1 MSSSPTRKNL
11 AARMGGWSAKHRW
24 TALGLWI
31 VFVIAAVA
39 IGIAVGQVNVS
50 NARLGDGESGHINR
64 VIDDANFTSH
74 AHEMVLVQS
83 QNLTAKDAAF
93 RSGVTSVIAKV
104 GSYDEVI
111 KVENP
116 YSKAYPGQITKDGH
130 SALVRFQIA
139 GDSETAPDRIQP
151 VMDGVASLRAANPDL
166 SIREFGEASATHVL
180 NDKIN
185 ADFANARNVSL
196 PLTMIILL
204 IAFGA
209 LVAAGIPVLLA
220 FSAVLATFGLN
231 SIVSHVIPTVD
242 VAQEVILMIGMAV
255 GVDYSLFYLQRE
267 RRERLATKPA
277 DTAAIAAAKQARRAA
292 KRFGDAAAV
301 VSAKQAVREAKQ
313 QSMQNRRSALEMAA
327 STSGQAVLISGF
339 TVMIAMAGMLISG
352 DATFVALGVASML
365 VVAAA
370 MVGSLTG
377 LPAIL
382 SLLGD
387 RVERGRVLSWFTYP
401 VRKAAGT
408 GNRVSARSASGQGR
422 IWATILDRVLRR
434 PVVAVIVAGGL
445 LIALAIPALT
455 IKTETPTFKFLPP
468 NLEVV
473 KTYNAVQKAFP
484 GKGDPATVAFKTG
497 DVNSPEARQAIA
509 DFKTAAVAT
518 GQVNP
523 PIDVTTNP
531 AGTVAVMTVPIQ
543 GDGANAASQQA
554 VRTLRDRVIPAT
566 IGRDLPSAD
575 VGVTGDTA
583 SSMDFNSLMKVRTPI
598 VFAFVL
604 GLAFLLMLVTF
615 RSIVIPIKAILLNL
629 LSVGAAYG
637 VLVLI
642 FQHGIGQS
650 LLGFH
655 STGTIANWLPLF
667 LFVIL
672 FGLSMD
678 YHVFILSRV
687 KELVDNGMATEDA
700 VTEGIKDTAGTV
712 TSAAIVMVGVFGLFA
727 TLSVLDVKQLG
738 VGAAAAVLIDA
749 TVIRGVLLPA
759 TMKLLGDW
767 NWYLPSWLE
776 WLPTLTSHGSVAP
789 DSGTRSPIDGTPA
802 TA

>member
-1 MSSSPTRKNL
+1 MSSSPTKKNL
-11 AARMGGWSAKHRW
+11 AARMGGWSARRRF
-24 TALGLWI
+24 TALGLWFL
-31 VFVIAAVA
+31 FVIAAVG
-39 IGIAVGQVNVS
+39 IGIAVGQIKVPQS
-50 NARLGDGESGHINR
+50 RLGDGESGHINR
-64 VIDDANFTSH
+64 VIDNANFQNH

-83 QNLTAKDAAF
+83 SSLTANDAAF
-93 RSGVTSVIAKV
+93 RSGVNGVITKLQ
-104 GSYDEVI
+104 SYREVI
-111 KVENP
+111 NVESP
-116 YSKAYPGQITKDGH
+116 YSPRYPGQISKDGH

-139 GDSETAPDRIQP
+139 GNSDTAPDRVQP
-151 VMDGVASLRAANPDL
+151 VMDGVASLGSASPDL
-166 SIREFGEASATHVL
+166 RVREFGEASATHVL

-185 ADFANARNVSL
+185 QDFANARNMSL
-196 PLTMIILL
+196 PLTLVILL

-209 LVAAGIPVLLA
+209 LVAAGVPVLLA

-231 SIVSHVIPTVD
+231 SIVSHLIPTVD

-267 RRERLATKPA
+267 RREREATKHFDA
-277 DTAAIAAAKQARRAA
+277 AAIGTAKAAVKAA
-292 KRFGDAAAV
+292 KRSGD
-301 VSAKQAVREAKQ
+301 REAVAEAKLALKAAKVE
-313 QSMQNRRSALEMAA
+313 SRANRRRALELAA

-339 TVMIAMAGMLISG
+339 TVMIAMAGMLMAG

-370 MVGSLTG
+370 MIGSLTG
-377 LPAIL
+377 LPAVI

-387 RVERGRVLSWFTYP
+387 RVERGRVTSWVTYP
-401 VRKAAGT
+401 VRRVTGRTGVRRAG
-408 GNRVSARSASGQGR
+408 GGR
-422 IWATILDRVLRR
+422 FWAVVLDRVLRR
-434 PVVAVIVAGGL
+434 PAISAGLAAGL

-455 IKTETPTFKFLPP
+455 LKTETPSFKFLPQS
-468 NLEVV
+468 LGVV
-473 KTYNAVQKAFP
+473 KTYNDIQKTFP
-484 GKGDPATVAFKTG
+484 GKGDPATVAIKAG
-497 DVNSPEARQAIA
+497 DVTSPQVTQAIA
-509 DFKTAAVAT
+509 DFKKAAVAT
-518 GQVNP
+518 GQVSL
-523 PIDVTTNP
+523 PIDVSTNR
-531 AGTVAVMTVPIQ
+531 AKTVAVLTVPIQ

-554 VRTLRDRVIPAT
+554 IHTLRDRVIPAT
-566 IGRDLPSAD
+566 LGKQLPGAD
-575 VGVTGDTA
+575 IGVTGDTA
-583 SSMDFNSLMKVRTPI
+583 GSIDFNKLMQVRTPI

-615 RSIVIPIKAILLNL
+615 RSIVIPVKAIILNL

-637 VLVLI
+637 LLVLV
-642 FQHGIGQS
+642 FQHGIGS
-650 LLGFH
+650 SVLGFH

-687 KELVDNGMATEDA
+687 KELVDNGMRTEDA

-712 TSAAIVMVGVFGLFA
+712 TSAAIVMVAVFGIFA

-749 TVIRGVLLPA
+749 TVIRAVLLPA

-767 NWYLPSWLE
+767 NWYLPRWLE
-776 WLPTLTSHGSVAP
+776 WLPTLTHHGSVEP
-789 DSGTRSPIDGTPA
+789 EPKPVPTIDPTPA
-802 TA
+802 AA

>member
-64 VIDDANFTSH
+64 VIDDANFTTH

-93 RSGVTSVIAKV
+93 RTGVNGVIAKV

-111 KVENP
+111 KIENP

-130 SALVRFQIA
+130 SALVRFQIS

-151 VMDGVASLRAANPDL
+151 VMDGVASLRTANPDL

-277 DTAAIAAAKQARRAA
+277 DTAAVSGAKRALRAA
-292 KRFGDAAAV
+292 KRSGDAEAV
-301 VSAKQAVREAKQ
+301 VSAKHELREAKQ
-313 QSMQNRRSALEMAA
+313 QSMRNRRSALEMAA

-401 VRKAAGT
+401 VRKVAGS

-422 IWATILDRVLRR
+422 IWAAFLDRVLRR
-434 PVVAVIVAGGL
+434 PVVAMIVAGGL
-445 LIALAIPALT
+445 LVALALPALT

-497 DVNSPEARQAIA
+497 DVNSPQARQAIA
-509 DFKTAAVAT
+509 DFKQAAVAT
-518 GQVNP
+518 GQVNL
-523 PIDVTTNP
+523 PIDVSTNP

-566 IGRDLPSAD
+566 IGHDLPSAD

-615 RSIVIPIKAILLNL
+615 RSIVIPIKAIVLNL

-637 VLVLI
+637 VLVLV
-642 FQHGIGQS
+642 FQHGIGES

-776 WLPTLTSHGSVAP
+776 WLPTLTSHGSIAP
-789 DSGTRSPIDGTPA
+789 ESVTRGPIDGEPV

>member
-1 MSSSPTRKNL
+1 MSSSPTSKNL
-11 AARMGGWSAKHRW
+11 AARMGGWSARRRW
-24 TALGLWI
+24 TALGLWFA
-31 VFVIAAVA
+31 FVIAAIA
-39 IGIAVGQVNVS
+39 IGIAMGQVNVS
-50 NARLGDGESGHINR
+50 QARLGDGESGHINR
-64 VIDDANFTSH
+64 VIDDANFKSH

-83 QNLTAKDAAF
+83 STLTATDNSF
-93 RSGVTSVIAKV
+93 RAGVQSVVARLHRFNQ
-104 GSYDEVI
+104 VI
-111 KVENP
+111 KVEDP
-116 YSKAYPGQITKDGH
+116 YSKAHPGQISGDDH
-130 SALVRFQIA
+130 SALVRFQVT
-139 GDSETAPDRIQP
+139 GDTDTAPDRIQP
-151 VMDGVASLRAANPDL
+151 VMDGIASLQASNPDL
-166 SIREFGEASATHVL
+166 RIREFGEASATHVL

-185 ADFANARNVSL
+185 ADFANARNISL

-242 VAQEVILMIGMAV
+242 VASEVILMIGMAV

-267 RRERLATKPA
+267 RRERSITKPA
-277 DTAAIAAAKQARRAA
+277 DQQAIRDAKAAVKLA
-292 KRFGDAAAV
+292 KRSGDDEAI
-301 VSAKQAVREAKQ
+301 VSAKQALSDAKLV
-313 QSMQNRRSALEMAA
+313 SSNNRRKALEMAA

-339 TVMIAMAGMLISG
+339 TVMIAMAGMLMSG

-387 RVERGRVLSWFTYP
+387 RVERGRVTAWFTYP
-401 VRKAAGT
+401 VRKVSRKGGEQTGSSAG
-408 GNRVSARSASGQGR
+408 RGR
-422 IWATILDRVLRR
+422 LWVFILDTVLRR
-434 PVVAVIVAGGL
+434 PAVSVAVAGGAL
-445 LIALAIPALT
+445 LLLALPAFTL
-455 IKTETPTFKFLPP
+455 KTETPSFKFLPP

-473 KTYNAVQKAFP
+473 KTYNAIQKTFP
-484 GKGDPATVAFKTG
+484 GKGDPATVAIKDA
-497 DVNSPEARQAIA
+497 DVDSPQVRMAIA
-509 DFKTAAVAT
+509 DFKRAAVAT
-518 GQVNP
+518 GQVEL
-523 PIDVTTNP
+523 PIDVDTNP
-531 AGTVAVMTVPIQ
+531 AHTVAVLTVPIQ
-543 GDGANAASQQA
+543 GDGQNAASQQA
-554 VRTLRDRVIPAT
+554 VKTLRDRVIPAT
-566 IGRDLPSAD
+566 LAKELPTD
-575 VGVTGDTA
+575 DIGVTGDTA
-583 SSMDFNSLMKVRTPI
+583 GSIDFNDLMKVRTPI

-615 RSIVIPIKAILLNL
+615 RSIVIPIKAIVLNL

-637 VLVLI
+637 VLVLV
-642 FQHGIGQS
+642 FQHGIGES

-687 KELVDNGMATEDA
+687 KELVDNGMSTDEA

-749 TVIRGVLLPA
+749 TIIRGVLLPA

-767 NWYLPSWLE
+767 NWYLPSWLT
-776 WLPTLTSHGSVAP
+776 WMPTLTHHGS
-789 DSGTRSPIDGTPA
+789 IDIEPEPEPA

>member
-1 MSSSPTRKNL
+1 MSSSTRPKNL
-11 AARMGGWSAKHRW
+11 AARMGGWSARRRFP
-24 TALGLWI
+24 ALGLWF
-31 VFVIAAVA
+31 VFVIGAVA

-50 NARLGDGESGHINR
+50 QSRLGDGQSGHINR
-64 VIDDANFTSH
+64 LIDDAKFNRH

-83 QNLTAKDAAF
+83 ANLTAHDAGF
-93 RSGVTSVIAKV
+93 RSAVDDVVRTLGRDRQVIQ
-104 GSYDEVI
+104 I
-111 KVENP
+111 ENP
-116 YSKAYPGQITKDGH
+116 LSVDNPGQITKDGH
-130 SALVRFQIA
+130 SALVRFEIA
-139 GDSETAPDRIQP
+139 GDADTAAKRVQP
-151 VMDGVASLRAANPDL
+151 VMDSVASLRASNPGVTM
-166 SIREFGEASATHVL
+166 REFGEASAAHVL

-185 ADFANARNVSL
+185 ADFANARTISL

-204 IAFGA
+204 FAFGA
-209 LVAAGIPVLLA
+209 LVAAGVPVLLA

-231 SIVSHVIPTVD
+231 SIVSHLIPTVD

-267 RRERLATKPA
+267 RRERAATKST
-277 DTAAIAAAKQARRAA
+277 DVSAIRAA
-292 KRFGDAAAV
+292 KADLKAAKRGGDGTAVATAKAALA
-301 VSAKQAVREAKQ
+301 EAR
-313 QSMQNRRSALEMAA
+313 STSRGNRRRALEVAA

-339 TVMIAMAGMLISG
+339 TVIIAMSGMLLSG
-352 DATFVALGVASML
+352 DQTFVALGVASML

-377 LPAIL
+377 LPAVL

-387 RVERGRVLSWFTYP
+387 RVERGRVLTWVTFP
-401 VRKAAGT
+401 VRAVTRRGDRVAAASVT
-408 GNRVSARSASGQGR
+408 GQNRVWGAV
-422 IWATILDRVLRR
+422 LDRVLRR
-434 PVVAVIVAGGL
+434 PLVAVIVAGGVL
-445 LIALAIPALT
+445 LALAVPALS
-455 IKTETPTFKFLPP
+455 IKTETPTFKFLPR

-473 KTYNAVQKAFP
+473 QTFNAVQKAFP
-484 GKGDPATVAFKTG
+484 GKGDPATVAIRTS
-497 DVNSPEARQAIA
+497 DVTSPQVQRAIA
-509 DFKTAAVAT
+509 DFKRAAVAS
-518 GQVNP
+518 GQVSL
-523 PIDVTTNP
+523 PIDVTVNP
-531 AGTVAVMTVPIQ
+531 DRTVAVLSVPLQ
-543 GDGANAASQQA
+543 GDGANKVSQQA
-554 VRTLRDRVIPAT
+554 VHTLRDRVIPAT
-566 IGRDLPSAD
+566 LARELPQAD
-575 VGVTGDTA
+575 IGVTGDTA
-583 SSMDFNSLMKVRTPI
+583 GSIDFNKLMAVRTPI

-615 RSIVIPIKAILLNL
+615 RSIVIPIKAIVLNL

-637 VLVLI
+637 VLVLV

-687 KELVDNGMATEDA
+687 KELVDNGMPTEQA

-712 TSAAIVMVGVFGLFA
+712 TSAAVVMVGVFGLFA
-727 TLSVLDVKQLG
+727 TLSILDVKQLG

-759 TMKLLGDW
+759 TMKLLGEW
-767 NWYLPSWLE
+767 NWYLPSWLN
-776 WLPTLTSHGSVAP
+776 WLPTLSAHGSEPAP
-789 DSGTRSPIDGTPA
+789 RFERESELA

>member
-1 MSSSPTRKNL
+1 MSQRAPFGQAADSQSNPNGFSVMSSSPPRKNL

-93 RSGVTSVIAKV
+93 RAGVSGVIAKV
-104 GSYDEVI
+104 GSYDQVI
-111 KVENP
+111 RVENP
-116 YSKAYPGQITKDGH
+116 YSKAYPGQINKDGH
-130 SALVRFQIA
+130 SALVRFQIS

-196 PLTMIILL
+196 PLTLIILL
-204 IAFGA
+204 VAFGA

-277 DTAAIAAAKQARRAA
+277 DTAAI
-292 KRFGDAAAV
+292 

-370 MVGSLTG
+370 MIGSLTG
-377 LPAIL
+377 LPAVL

-401 VRKAAGT
+401 VRKAA
-408 GNRVSARSASGQGR
+408 
-422 IWATILDRVLRR
+422 
-434 PVVAVIVAGGL
+434 
-445 LIALAIPALT
+445 
-455 IKTETPTFKFLPP
+455 
-468 NLEVV
+468 
-473 KTYNAVQKAFP
+473 
-484 GKGDPATVAFKTG
+484 
-497 DVNSPEARQAIA
+497 
-509 DFKTAAVAT
+509 
-518 GQVNP
+518 
-523 PIDVTTNP
+523 
-531 AGTVAVMTVPIQ
+531 
-543 GDGANAASQQA
+543 
-554 VRTLRDRVIPAT
+554 
-566 IGRDLPSAD
+566 
-575 VGVTGDTA
+575 
-583 SSMDFNSLMKVRTPI
+583 
-598 VFAFVL
+598 
-604 GLAFLLMLVTF
+604 
-615 RSIVIPIKAILLNL
+615 
-629 LSVGAAYG
+629 
-637 VLVLI
+637 
-642 FQHGIGQS
+642 
-650 LLGFH
+650 
-655 STGTIANWLPLF
+655 
-667 LFVIL
+667 
-672 FGLSMD
+672 
-678 YHVFILSRV
+678 
-687 KELVDNGMATEDA
+687 
-700 VTEGIKDTAGTV
+700 
-712 TSAAIVMVGVFGLFA
+712 
-727 TLSVLDVKQLG
+727 
-738 VGAAAAVLIDA
+738 
-749 TVIRGVLLPA
+749 
-759 TMKLLGDW
+759 
-767 NWYLPSWLE
+767 
-776 WLPTLTSHGSVAP
+776 
-789 DSGTRSPIDGTPA
+789 
-802 TA
+802 

>member
-1 MSSSPTRKNL
+1 
-11 AARMGGWSAKHRW
+11 
-24 TALGLWI
+24 
-31 VFVIAAVA
+31 V
-39 IGIAVGQVNVS
+39 
-50 NARLGDGESGHINR
+50 
-64 VIDDANFTSH
+64 
-74 AHEMVLVQS
+74 
-83 QNLTAKDAAF
+83 
-93 RSGVTSVIAKV
+93 
-104 GSYDEVI
+104 
-111 KVENP
+111 
-116 YSKAYPGQITKDGH
+116 
-130 SALVRFQIA
+130 
-139 GDSETAPDRIQP
+139 
-151 VMDGVASLRAANPDL
+151 
-166 SIREFGEASATHVL
+166 
-180 NDKIN
+180 
-185 ADFANARNVSL
+185 
-196 PLTMIILL
+196 
-204 IAFGA
+204 
-209 LVAAGIPVLLA
+209 
-220 FSAVLATFGLN
+220 
-231 SIVSHVIPTVD
+231 
-242 VAQEVILMIGMAV
+242 
-255 GVDYSLFYLQRE
+255 
-267 RRERLATKPA
+267 
-277 DTAAIAAAKQARRAA
+277 
-292 KRFGDAAAV
+292 
-301 VSAKQAVREAKQ
+301 
-313 QSMQNRRSALEMAA
+313 
-327 STSGQAVLISGF
+327 
-339 TVMIAMAGMLISG
+339 
-352 DATFVALGVASML
+352 
-365 VVAAA
+365 
-370 MVGSLTG
+370 
-377 LPAIL
+377 L

-401 VRKAAGT
+401 VRKVAGS

-422 IWATILDRVLRR
+422 IWAAILDRVLRR
-434 PVVAVIVAGGL
+434 PVVAVILAGGL
-445 LIALAIPALT
+445 LVALAIPALT

-509 DFKTAAVAT
+509 DFKKAAVAT
-518 GQVNP
+518 GQVNL

-566 IGRDLPSAD
+566 IGHELPSAD

-642 FQHGIGQS
+642 FQHGIGES

-776 WLPTLTSHGSVAP
+776 WLPTLTTHGSAP
-789 DSGTRSPIDGTPA
+789 ESTTGSSIDPEPV

>member
-1 MSSSPTRKNL
+1 MSSSPPRKNL

-267 RRERLATKPA
+267 RRERLVN
-277 DTAAIAAAKQARRAA
+277 QAGRHGRD
-292 KRFGDAAAV
+292 RG
-301 VSAKQAVREAKQ
+301 
-313 QSMQNRRSALEMAA
+313 
-327 STSGQAVLISGF
+327 GQAG
-339 TVMIAMAGMLISG
+339 
-352 DATFVALGVASML
+352 
-365 VVAAA
+365 
-370 MVGSLTG
+370 
-377 LPAIL
+377 
-382 SLLGD
+382 
-387 RVERGRVLSWFTYP
+387 
-401 VRKAAGT
+401 AAG
-408 GNRVSARSASGQGR
+408 
-422 IWATILDRVLRR
+422 
-434 PVVAVIVAGGL
+434 
-445 LIALAIPALT
+445 
-455 IKTETPTFKFLPP
+455 
-468 NLEVV
+468 
-473 KTYNAVQKAFP
+473 
-484 GKGDPATVAFKTG
+484 
-497 DVNSPEARQAIA
+497 RQA
-509 DFKTAAVAT
+509 
-518 GQVNP
+518 
-523 PIDVTTNP
+523 
-531 AGTVAVMTVPIQ
+531 
-543 GDGANAASQQA
+543 
-554 VRTLRDRVIPAT
+554 LR
-566 IGRDLPSAD
+566 
-575 VGVTGDTA
+575 
-583 SSMDFNSLMKVRTPI
+583 
-598 VFAFVL
+598 
-604 GLAFLLMLVTF
+604 
-615 RSIVIPIKAILLNL
+615 
-629 LSVGAAYG
+629 
-637 VLVLI
+637 
-642 FQHGIGQS
+642 
-650 LLGFH
+650 
-655 STGTIANWLPLF
+655 
-667 LFVIL
+667 
-672 FGLSMD
+672 
-678 YHVFILSRV
+678 
-687 KELVDNGMATEDA
+687 
-700 VTEGIKDTAGTV
+700 
-712 TSAAIVMVGVFGLFA
+712 
-727 TLSVLDVKQLG
+727 
-738 VGAAAAVLIDA
+738 
-749 TVIRGVLLPA
+749 
-759 TMKLLGDW
+759 
-767 NWYLPSWLE
+767 
-776 WLPTLTSHGSVAP
+776 
-789 DSGTRSPIDGTPA
+789 
-802 TA
+802 